1 MPLMATPANRP
12 ELQLL
17 LLCARLSPDIGQV
30 RECAAPQLDWTK
42 VVDAAEYHGLTPLL
56 LRSLKLADAEAPEEG
71 TLRILEQRDGATTR
85 QNLFLTSELLRVVSA
100 LRDSRIEAVP
110 LKGS

>member
-17 LLCARLSPDIGQV
+17 LVCALLSPDIGQV
-30 RECAAPQLDWTK
+30 RECAARQLDFAK

-56 LRSLKLADAEAPEEG
+56 LRSLKLADVAAPEG
-71 TLRILEQRDGATTR
+71 TLRILEQHDGATTR

-100 LRDSRIEAVP
+100 LRD
-110 LKGS
+110 